1 MRGVILAAGDGG
13 RLRPLTDSQPKV
25 LLPVQER
32 PLISYPLEA
41 LASQGITEI
50 AIVVGYRARQV
61 TEALQSWAPR
71 DCSLEFVHNPDYE
84 GGNALSLRV
93 ARDFVGDDP
102 FVLCMGDHI
111 IEPALVSMLLA
122 ARPAATTLVV
132 DSEASLESQL
142 NDATRV
148 LIDGDNRL
156 MRIGKR
162 LRTWNAVDTGVFR
175 FTPAV
180 FSTVDE
186 LYGDRGDGLELSDVM
201 QFLAARDPHVSTCD
215 ASGLFWT
222 DIDTVE
228 DYRSA
233 EQQMEQR
240 DGLRL

>member
-1 MRGVILAAGDGG
+1 MRGVVLAAGDGG
-13 RLRPLTDSQPKV
+13 RLRPLTDRQPKV
-25 LLPVQER
+25 LLPVRGR

-41 LASQGITEI
+41 LASQGITDI

-61 TEALQSWAPR
+61 TEVLQGWAPR
-71 DCSLEFVHNPDYE
+71 GCSLEFVHNPDYE

-122 ARPAATTLVV
+122 ARPAAATLVV

-148 LIDGDNRL
+148 LVDGDNRL
-156 MRIGKR
+156 VRIGKR

-175 FTPAV
+175 FAPDV
-180 FSTVDE
+180 FSTVDD
-186 LYGDRGDGLELSDVM
+186 LYGRRGDSLELSEVM
-201 QFLAARDPHVSTCD
+201 RFLAAHDPHVDTCD
-215 ASGLFWT
+215 VSGLFWT
-222 DIDTVE
+222 DVDTVD

-233 EQQMEQR
+233 EQQVEQR
-240 DGLRL
+240 DDLRI

>member
-1 MRGVILAAGDGG
+1 MRGVVLAAGDGG
-13 RLRPLTDSQPKV
+13 RLRPLTDRQPKV
-25 LLPVQER
+25 LLPVRGR

-41 LASQGITEI
+41 LASQGITDI

-61 TEALQSWAPR
+61 TEVLQGWAPR
-71 DCSLEFVHNPDYE
+71 GCSLEFGHNPDYE

-122 ARPAATTLVV
+122 ARPAAATLVV

-148 LIDGDNRL
+148 LVDGDNRL
-156 MRIGKR
+156 VRIGKR

-175 FTPAV
+175 FAPDV
-180 FSTVDE
+180 FSTVDD
-186 LYGDRGDGLELSDVM
+186 LYGRRGDSLELSEVM
-201 QFLAARDPHVSTCD
+201 RFLAAHDPHVDTCD

-222 DIDTVE
+222 DVDTVD

-233 EQQMEQR
+233 EQQVEQR
-240 DGLRL
+240 DDLRI

>member
-1 MRGVILAAGDGG
+1 MRGVVLAAGDGG
-13 RLRPLTDSQPKV
+13 RLRPLTDRQPKV
-25 LLPVQER
+25 LLPVRGR

-41 LASQGITEI
+41 LVSQGITDI

-84 GGNALSLRV
+84 GGNALSLRA

-111 IEPALVSMLLA
+111 IEPALVSTLLA
-122 ARPAATTLVV
+122 ARPSAATLVV

-148 LIDGDNRL
+148 LVDGDNRL

-162 LRTWNAVDTGVFR
+162 LRNWNAVDTGVFR
-175 FTPAV
+175 FAPDV
-180 FSTVDE
+180 FSTVDD
-186 LYGDRGDGLELSDVM
+186 LYRHQGDGLEMNDVM
-201 QFLAARDPHVSTCD
+201 QFLAAHDPHVDTCD
-215 ASGLFWT
+215 VSGLFWT
-222 DIDTVE
+222 DVDTVD

-233 EQQMEQR
+233 EWQVEQR
-240 DGLRL
+240 DDLGL

>member
-1 MRGVILAAGDGG
+1 MRGVVLAAGDGG
-13 RLRPLTDSQPKV
+13 RLRPLTDRQPKV
-25 LLPVQER
+25 LLPVRGR

-41 LASQGITEI
+41 LVSQGITDI

-71 DCSLEFVHNPDYE
+71 DCSLEFVHNTDYE
-84 GGNALSLRV
+84 GGNALSLRA

-111 IEPALVSMLLA
+111 IEPALVSTLLA
-122 ARPAATTLVV
+122 ARPSAATLVV

-148 LIDGDNRL
+148 LVDGDNRL

-162 LRTWNAVDTGVFR
+162 LRNWNAVDTGVFR
-175 FTPAV
+175 FAPDV
-180 FSTVDE
+180 FSTVDD
-186 LYGDRGDGLELSDVM
+186 LYRHQGDGLEMNDVM
-201 QFLAARDPHVSTCD
+201 QFLAAHDPHVDTCD
-215 ASGLFWT
+215 VSGLFWT
-222 DIDTVE
+222 DVDTVD

-233 EQQMEQR
+233 EWQVEQR
-240 DGLRL
+240 DDLGL

>member
-25 LLPVQER
+25 LLPVRER
-32 PLISYPLEA
+32 PLISYPLRA
-41 LASQGITEI
+41 LVSQGITEI
-50 AIVVGYRARQV
+50 AIVVGYRAQQV
-61 TEALQSWAPR
+61 KEALRNCAPR
-71 DCSLEFVHNPDYE
+71 GCSLEFVYNPDYDD
-84 GGNALSLRV
+84 GNALSLRA

-102 FVLCMGDHI
+102 FILCMGDHI
-111 IEPALVSMLLA
+111 IEPALISMVLA

-156 MRIGKR
+156 VRIGKR
-162 LRTWNAVDTGVFR
+162 LRRWNAVDTGVFR
-175 FTPAV
+175 FTPDV
-180 FSTVDE
+180 FNTVDH
-186 LYGDRGDGLELSDVM
+186 LYEHRGNGLELNDVM
-201 QFLAARDPHVSTCD
+201 RFRAAHAPHVDTCD

-222 DIDTVE
+222 DVDTVE

-233 EQQMEQR
+233 EQQLEQR

>member
-25 LLPVQER
+25 LLPVQGR
-32 PLISYPLEA
+32 PLISYPLRA
-41 LASQGITEI
+41 LVSQGITEI

-61 TEALQSWAPR
+61 TEALQNCASR
-71 DCSLEFVHNPDYE
+71 DCSLEFVYNPDYE
-84 GGNALSLRV
+84 EGNALSLRA

-102 FVLCMGDHI
+102 FILCMGDHI
-111 IEPALVSMLLA
+111 IEPALISMVLA

-132 DSEASLESQL
+132 DSGASLESQL

-156 MRIGKR
+156 VRIGKR
-162 LRTWNAVDTGVFR
+162 LRRWNAVDTGVFR
-175 FTPAV
+175 FTPDV
-180 FSTVDE
+180 FSTVDD
-186 LYGDRGDGLELSDVM
+186 LYEHRGNGLELNDVM
-201 QFLAARDPHVSTCD
+201 RFRAAHAPHVDTCD
-215 ASGLFWT
+215 ALGLFWT
-222 DIDTVE
+222 DVDTVE

-233 EQQMEQR
+233 EQQVEQR

>member
-1 MRGVILAAGDGG
+1 MRAVVLAAGDGG
-13 RLRPLTDSQPKV
+13 RLRPLTDRLPKV
-25 LLPVQER
+25 LLPVRGR

-50 AIVVGYRARQV
+50 AIVVGYRSRQV
-61 TEALQSWAPR
+61 TEALQRWAPR

-84 GGNALSLRV
+84 AGNALSLRV
-93 ARDFVGDDP
+93 ARDFVGDDQ

-111 IEPALVSMLLA
+111 IEPALVSILLDARSA
-122 ARPAATTLVV
+122 AATLVV
-132 DSEASLESQL
+132 DSKASLESQL

-148 LIDGDNRL
+148 LVDGDNRL

-162 LRTWNAVDTGVFR
+162 LRKWNAVDTGVFR
-175 FTPAV
+175 FAPDV
-180 FSTVDE
+180 FSTVDD
-186 LYGDRGDGLELSDVM
+186 LYRHQGYGLEMSDVM
-201 QFLAARDPHVSTCD
+201 QFLAAHDPHVDTCD

-233 EQQMEQR
+233 EQQLEQL
-240 DGLRL
+240 DDLRL